1 MNLCQAIVKPDC
13 SKPKVQKAQD
23 IQKALVRLL
32 IKSYAT
38 NTGDTVLDEESGK
51 VQLENEET
59 VILGSNTIPSILA
72 KSAKYA
78 KLEFAGVKFS
88 SFSET
93 GKDYLRHIGKDII
106 GKIKHQLPLLRN
118 IVICE
123 EKYKFTP
130 DDFKAAKRSQRK
142 TSHAYSI
149 SHLKTKYDV
158 LNEDKFDKAAL
169 TSTAEG
175 KTITSTYLAKS
186 AEMLEIGETI
196 TLDINSEMHLT

>member
-13 SKPKVQKAQD
+13 SKSKVQKAQG
-23 IQKALVRLL
+23 IQKALVHLL

-78 KLEFAGVKFS
+78 TLEFVGVTFS

-93 GKDYLRHIGKDII
+93 GKDYLRHIGK
-106 GKIKHQLPLLRN
+106 
-118 IVICE
+118 
-123 EKYKFTP
+123 
-130 DDFKAAKRSQRK
+130 
-142 TSHAYSI
+142 
-149 SHLKTKYDV
+149 
-158 LNEDKFDKAAL
+158 
-169 TSTAEG
+169 
-175 KTITSTYLAKS
+175 
-186 AEMLEIGETI
+186 
-196 TLDINSEMHLT
+196 